1 MIRNSFA
8 PLRPMILVFILLNGF
23 FISGKNLLAKWETD
37 QSVLIIGNLVLF
49 GASLLSFLLARRSLR
64 SANPNAF
71 VRAMYMSFMIKFFI
85 CAGAAFIYIMSA
97 KKDVN
102 KPALFICM
110 GLYIVYTFIE
120 VSSLTKL
127 LKKLKNA

>member
-1 MIRNSFA
+1 MNRNSFA
-8 PLRPMILVFILLNGF
+8 PLRPMILVFILFNAF
-23 FISGKNLLAKWETD
+23 FISGKGLLMKWETD

-49 GASLLSFLLARRSLR
+49 GVSLFSFLIARRSMR

-85 CAGAAFIYIMSA
+85 CLGVAFIYMMSV
-97 KKDVN
+97 KKNVN
-102 KPALFICM
+102 KPALIICM

-120 VSSLTKL
+120 VSTLTKFL
-127 LKKLKNA
+127 RKTKNA